1 MKTIIWSALIDILL
15 IFFVHYLQSPF
26 DDDTGRDDLNMTPG

>member
-1 MKTIIWSALIDILL
+1 MKTIILSALIDILL
-15 IFFVHYLQSPF
+15 IVHYLQSPF